1 MIFFPEKREKA
12 NRELIENIILRKY
25 NQYYRLA
32 YGYVHNEADACDIV
46 QNGAYKALRSSGT
59 LKNPEYAETWVYRI
73 MLNECFGY
81 LKHPR
86 VLSYEA
92 VQEENGMEAGVE
104 DRYEDV
110 DLQRALDMLPDSDK
124 AVIILKYF
132 EEKKLEEIA
141 EILDENIST
150 VKSRLYR
157 SMKKLR
163 NSLTDGAKEEKR
175 RKGYNR
181 KQKEEGRQYGV
192 SIF

>member
-12 NRELIENIILRKY
+12 NRELIENIILEKY

-32 YGYVHNEADACDIV
+32 FSYTHNEADACDIV
-46 QNGAYKALRSSGT
+46 QSGAYKALRSSNT

-81 LKHPR
+81 LRQPK

-92 VQEENGMEAGVE
+92 VQEENGMEAGAE
-104 DRYEDV
+104 DRYRDV
-110 DLQRALDMLPDSDK
+110 DLQRALDMLPDSDR

-132 EEKKLEEIA
+132 EDKKLEEIA
-141 EILDENIST
+141 EILDENLST

-157 SMKKLR
+157 SMKKLKS
-163 NSLTDGAKEEKR
+163 SLADGIKEGNRGKGGR
-175 RKGYNR
+175 R
-181 KQKEEGRQYGV
+181 QEAEGRQYGV
-192 SIF
+192 SFY